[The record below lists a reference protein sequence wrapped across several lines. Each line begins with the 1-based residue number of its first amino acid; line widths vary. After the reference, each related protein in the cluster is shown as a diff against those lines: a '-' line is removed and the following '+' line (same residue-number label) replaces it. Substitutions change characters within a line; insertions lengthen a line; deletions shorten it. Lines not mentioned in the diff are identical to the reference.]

1 LKVGK
6 PNKKEKPLV
15 QLEMSLCNLERTHFD
30 LVGRR
35 FQLEETH
42 FFFVGRLILPI
53 LWQGELEL
61 RLGVEESRHFC
72 RELSLVSM
80 KG

>member
-1 LKVGK
+1 
-6 PNKKEKPLV
+6 
-15 QLEMSLCNLERTHFD
+15 MSLCNLERTHFD

-80 KG
+80 KE